1 MGGSKKKSMKQIER
15 AQTSKEPKEKEVK
28 KSKSPVVEKKF
39 GGINAPDVANPD
51 FISELGKMKAITPYA
66 VASRYGLRLSIAK
79 DFLEDLSHRG
89 VIQYV
94 GGHARLRIYR
104 LIAAT

>member
-1 MGGSKKKSMKQIER
+1 MGGTKKKSLKQMER
-15 AQTSKEPKEKEVK
+15 AQASKEPREKEVK
-28 KSKSPVVEKKF
+28 KPKPLVAEKKF

-51 FISELGKMKAITPYA
+51 FISELGKMKAITPYS
-66 VASRYGLRLSIAK
+66 VASRYGLRLSVAK
-79 DFLEDLSHRG
+79 DILEDLSRRG
-89 VIQYV
+89 VVQYV